1 MAVVHQNQGAE
12 SGASNIHVFEGLVHR
27 LCKCLVIVQKIS
39 HRNPV
44 LLQVPINTQSLIEY
58 RYIILREC
66 IVQIGKG
73 MTVLMTELYSHSI
86 GNKTIKNECIHTL
99 ELCEVLCLHCFPGR
113 SHLSE
118 RQ

>member
-12 SGASNIHVFEGLVHR
+12 SGASDVCVFEGLAHCLRKR
-27 LCKCLVIVQKIS
+27 LVVVQKIS

-44 LLQVPINTQSLIEY
+44 LLQVPINTQSLVEY
-58 RYIILREC
+58 HYIILRGC

-73 MTVLMTELYSHSI
+73 MTILMTELYSHSI

-99 ELCEVLCLHCFPGR
+99 ELCEVLCLRCFPGR